1 MWTQSGQNSYDNYRP
16 ALQVRSIIG
25 KGQTKVSL
33 FVQSSIHSANRP
45 TNQANKQ
52 TDRKWMPSISFS
64 YFIKISAFVGE
75 AIRVA
80 SSIWTIQI
88 VIWYLSSCHISE
100 IPLVSEQHFA
110 LGNRL
115 LADKKRNWNYGWKC
129 YEYGTQMGGKYL
141 LVSSECKYCN
151 GQSPCWLQIVLQAY
165 KANKVFRV
173 AQSNWKQTITFPVY
187 LLSANN

>member
-33 FVQSSIHSANRP
+33 FVQSSIHSANWP

-115 LADKKRNWNYGWKC
+115 LAAKSETGITDENVMNMELKW
-129 YEYGTQMGGKYL
+129 GKYL

-151 GQSPCWLQIVLQAY
+151 GQSPCWLQIVLQTY